1 MLTVAALNDFEAWA
15 VEAEGAF
22 GHEQDT
28 LLVIFAEAA
37 AWSQAGAAVQFGWH
51 GKFFKNPLRAGMRQ
65 EAASQDLH
73 RQSRG
78 RQAGPKGCRTWRARR
93 RRRRLAPGA
102 CARARQPRQGQNWRP
117 RELASS
123 GQ

>member
-1 MLTVAALNDFEAWA
+1 MTNERHAKFGAIFLQERQIAQDVLLDFLWCGFGIDFLQICDDLLDSVLAVAALNDFEAWA
-15 VEAEGAF
+15 VEGEGAF

-65 EAASQDLH
+65 EAASQD
-73 RQSRG
+73 
-78 RQAGPKGCRTWRARR
+78 
-93 RRRRLAPGA
+93 
-102 CARARQPRQGQNWRP
+102 
-117 RELASS
+117 
-123 GQ
+123 